1 MSTVQEKRKL
11 YFNSGQLQQILDN
24 IHTMSGVWVNVL
36 DGEGD
41 VLRGCGGHS
50 AFCRAVRS
58 VPEGEAHC
66 RVCCNQAVHR
76 YATSASSGLCSG
88 RCHAGLREYLLPIYE
103 EGAPIAYFVFGQVL
117 DTSPKMQQWEKT
129 AMQLGW
135 YTGDLEA
142 LGYEFLSL
150 RQCSEQE
157 IMAVAEM
164 LELLADYIQL
174 RGVICSAEYTDL
186 QKLELY
192 IDKHYTEKLS
202 LRSISDELHIGTTKL
217 CAMAKKL
224 PGGMTMRQLISQRR
238 VAEAKKLLASQ
249 NCPISSVAS
258 MVGFSD
264 YNYFT
269 RIFKSCTGVTPR
281 EYRKNFEETN
291 K

>member
-1 MSTVQEKRKL
+1 MSTAPKKRKL
-11 YFNSGQLQQILDN
+11 YFNSGQLQQMLNN
-24 IHTMSGVWVNVL
+24 IHTMSGVWVNIL
-36 DGEGD
+36 DGEGRD
-41 VLRGCGGHS
+41 LRGCDSHS
-50 AFCRAVRS
+50 GFCHAIRS
-58 VPEGEAHC
+58 VPEGEARC
-66 RVCCNQAVHR
+66 RVCCSQAVHR
-76 YATSASSGLCSG
+76 YTAESSSGLCAG

-103 EGAPIAYFVFGQVL
+103 EGIPIAYFVFGQIL
-117 DTSPKMQQWEKT
+117 DRSPKVQQWEKT
-129 AMQLGW
+129 AMQLDW
-135 YTGDLEA
+135 YSGNMEA
-142 LGYEFLSL
+142 LGREFLNL
-150 RQCSEQE
+150 RQCTEKE
-157 IMAVAEM
+157 IVAVAEM
-164 LELLADYIQL
+164 LELMADYIQL

-192 IDKHYTEKLS
+192 IEEHYTEKLS
-202 LRSISDELHIGTTKL
+202 LHSISDELHIGTTKL

-238 VAEAKKLLASQ
+238 VEEAKKLLASQ